1 MSFFREDLQIK
12 YRNTVFFHRNFDCW
26 PILGIYYARIDQKS
40 DYVLTEGSGRKI
52 YFRILLVLID
62 DFPVSE
68 EIDCTSGINPV

>member
-1 MSFFREDLQIK
+1 MTFSGRFANQIPK
-12 YRNTVFFHRNFDCW
+12 YCVFHRNFDCW
-26 PILGIYYARIDQKS
+26 PILGVYYAKIDQKC
-40 DYVLTEGSGRKI
+40 DYVLTEGSGREI